1 MISIKQRI
9 FIYFVSSLF
18 VFSQTSAFAYTAQEQ
33 QYQQAQQQRVEQER
47 IAQEVR
53 AIFNNGISAFQ
64 NKDYYACINYLSR
77 IESFAGNN
85 KNYNIALG
93 ESFRQL
99 KNYNNAIK
107 YLGRALQLG
116 AQDFTTLTGLGYS
129 YMDIG
134 NYNGAYKYLSV
145 ANGRFANPD
154 VAWNLG
160 ISCDKLGNQQCLLSS
175 MRRVISLN
183 PTYSVDA
190 YLYSGFV
197 YSNNKQFENSLNI
210 YLLGLK
216 YYPNDAKLNFYAGDI
231 YYAAGKFDV
240 CVPYLEKAVA
250 VNKTFFDAY
259 YLLGNA
265 YLKLDNLEYAKDEC
279 QIMMKLNKDHEKT
292 KDLCS
297 AVQQRIM
304 QKQMQ
309 EQMERDMI
317 QQQIDDNQ
325 RMTDQNMAQSSMVTP
340 IAGMGI

>member
-1 MISIKQRI
+1 
-9 FIYFVSSLF
+9 
-18 VFSQTSAFAYTAQEQ
+18 
-33 QYQQAQQQRVEQER
+33 
-47 IAQEVR
+47 
-53 AIFNNGISAFQ
+53 
-64 NKDYYACINYLSR
+64 
-77 IESFAGNN
+77 
-85 KNYNIALG
+85 
-93 ESFRQL
+93 
-99 KNYNNAIK
+99 
-107 YLGRALQLG
+107 
-116 AQDFTTLTGLGYS
+116 
-129 YMDIG
+129 
-134 NYNGAYKYLSV
+134 
-145 ANGRFANPD
+145 
-154 VAWNLG
+154 
-160 ISCDKLGNQQCLLSS
+160 

-216 YYPNDAKLNFYAGDI
+216 YYPNDAKLNFYTGDI

-279 QIMMKLNKDHEKT
+279 QIMMKLNKYHEKT

-325 RMTDQNMAQSSMVTP
+325 RMTDQNIAQSSMSAP
-340 IAGMGI
+340 IAGMGM